1 MDRHPCGN
9 FANVLDHRIRI
20 VGDVRLVE
28 HDHRTGAALP
38 CDDEITLDAPRI
50 EIPVETAYQKHRID
64 VRGDHLF
71 FGWIP
76 CRTPRE
82 AAAARQDGDDT
93 RVAAVRRRFERN
105 PVAHRGEIRP
115 RTCVV
120 TDPSGHPR
128 EEIAVSRED
137 AIDVRVFESDP
148 SRDPTAFGVAGERGA
163 EVGIPAEQPERIVA
177 CFTLHYKVISAK
189 LPGMN
194 ATIVVV
200 LGCAAA
206 LACGGSPPAL
216 TPLAGAA
223 RTGDVGRIAS
233 LAAAGHD
240 VNAVDA
246 SGNHW
251 TPLLHAIHKGQRG
264 AVDAL
269 LAAGA
274 DVHRPA
280 GGRRSPGHLTPL
292 LMAVGNGQSD
302 IVRRLLAAGADPR
315 GDGPGIFPTAVAGG
329 ALTDIENPLL
339 GQCNADVVRALLER
353 DPTLRL
359 PRNTRGRLS
368 LMFARLN
375 HCEDVLRMVKFM

>member
-1 MDRHPCGN
+1 VHRHTRSN
-9 FANVLDHRIRI
+9 SANALDHRIRI
-20 VGDVRLVE
+20 IGDVRLVE
-28 HDHRTGAALP
+28 HDHRACTALP
-38 CDDEITLDAPRI
+38 CDEEITLDAPRI
-50 EIPVETAYQKHRID
+50 EIPVETANQKHRVD
-64 VRGDHLF
+64 VRGNDLL
-71 FGWIP
+71 FGWIA
-76 CRTPRE
+76 CGTPRE
-82 AAAARQDGDDT
+82 AAAAWQDGHDPC
-93 RVAAVRRRFERN
+93 VATVRRRFERY

-128 EEIAVSRED
+128 EQIAVSRQD
-137 AIDVRVFESDP
+137 AIDVRVFERNP
-148 SRDPTAFGVAGERGA
+148 SRDQAALGMDGERGA
-163 EVGIPAEQPERIVA
+163 EVGIPAERPKRIVGWLP
-177 CFTLHYKVISAK
+177 LHYKVISAR
-189 LPGMN
+189 LPGMKTRI
-194 ATIVVV
+194 AVVV

-206 LACGGSPPAL
+206 LACGGPPRDFTAM
-216 TPLAGAA
+216 AVAA
-223 RTGDVGRIAS
+223 RTGDVQRIAS

-246 SGNHW
+246 GGNQW

-274 DVHRPA
+274 DVHRAA
-280 GGRRSPGHLTPL
+280 GDRRSPGHLTPL

-315 GDGPGIFPTAVAGG
+315 GDGPDIFPTAVAGG

-339 GQCNADVVRALLER
+339 GHCNVDVVRALLER

-359 PRNTRGRLS
+359 PRNAHGRLS

-375 HCEDVLRMVKFM
+375 HCDNVIQLARF